1 MAIASSLSRQN
12 VVERLVIGRIGH
24 RGDGVADRADGPIF
38 VAAALPGETVEVE
51 SLPGHPDRRQL
62 LRVETASPQRIAP
75 ICPHFG
81 ICGGCAMQHWQTSAY
96 RAWKRDLVID
106 ALRQAGIEA
115 PVADLIDA
123 HVGAHG
129 EGRRRVVFHARR
141 GTHDVLEVGFSAA
154 RAHQV
159 IPIDRCPVLAKSLD
173 GALKAAWAVAELLSP
188 LRKPL
193 DIHVTATDAG
203 LDIDVR
209 GSGPLTATT
218 TAALA
223 RLVASQNLARLTRHG
238 ELVAQAR
245 PPTIRMG
252 SATVL
257 LPPAAFLQATA
268 EGEAVLA
275 RLVLGICAAAGA
287 KKGAADLFAGVGP
300 FALRLAEQTRV
311 TAADDDEA
319 ALTALARAANTSG
332 LKPVIA
338 ERRDLFKN
346 PFLAAEL
353 NRFDVVVFDP
363 PRQGAQTQSREIAA
377 SRVPVIAAVS
387 CNPGTFA
394 RDARILIDG
403 GYRLISVMPVDQF
416 RYSAHVELVAWFE
429 K

>member
-1 MAIASSLSRQN
+1 MI
-12 VVERLVIGRIGH
+12 EHLVIDRIGH
-24 RGDGVADRADGPIF
+24 RGDGVADRDDGPIF

-51 SLPGHPDRRQL
+51 SVPGQPDRRQL

-81 ICGGCAMQHWQTSAY
+81 ICGGCAMQHWETSAY
-96 RAWKRDLVID
+96 RAWKHDLVID

-115 PVADLIDA
+115 PVADLID
-123 HVGAHG
+123 AHG

-154 RAHQV
+154 RAHQI

-173 GALKAAWAVAELLSP
+173 GALKAAWAIAELLSP

-209 GSGPLTATT
+209 GSGPLTATAT
-218 TAALA
+218 TALA
-223 RLVASQNLARLTRHG
+223 RLVASHNLARLTRHG
-238 ELVAQAR
+238 ELIVQAR

-257 LPPAAFLQATA
+257 LPAAAFLQATA
-268 EGEAVLA
+268 EGEAELA
-275 RLVLGICAAAGA
+275 RLVLDICATAGA
-287 KKGAADLFAGVGP
+287 KKGAADLFAGIGP
-300 FALRLAEQTRV
+300 FALRLSEQVRV

-319 ALTALARAANTSG
+319 ALAALARAGNTPG
-332 LKPVIA
+332 LKPVTT

-353 NRFDVVVFDP
+353 NRFDAVVFDP
-363 PRQGAQTQSREIAA
+363 PRQGAQAQSREIAA

-387 CNPGTFA
+387 CDPGTFA

-403 GYRLISVMPVDQF
+403 GYRLISIMPVDQF
-416 RYSAHVELVAWFE
+416 RYSAHVELVARFE